1 MSTSGREYVKG
12 SIFVSGSA
20 ERPKWQIIEIHL
32 FPHTCL
38 LPNTLLAFSFHA
50 YFDGV
55 GFTSPWSESSG
66 SGTPA
71 GREVCLSCAQVL
83 THCSLTLTSQQGT
96 RNSFYNSSGLLGYH
110 QGDRRLIRC
119 ETGHVSGSRSSEAQE
134 HKCICSASKTIIAE
148 IQKTTQVNHP
158 LSQILKGML

>member
-20 ERPKWQIIEIHL
+20 ERPKWQIIEIYL

-38 LPNTLLAFSFHA
+38 LPKTLLAFSFRA

-55 GFTSPWSESSG
+55 GFKSPWGESSG
-66 SGTPA
+66 SGTPT
-71 GREVCLSCAQVL
+71 GTEVCLFCAQVL
-83 THCSLTLTSQQGT
+83 AHTSLTLTSQQGT
-96 RNSFYNSSGLLGYH
+96 RNSFYNSSRLLGYH
-110 QGDRRLIRC
+110 QGYRRLIRC
-119 ETGHVSGSRSSEAQE
+119 KTGHVSGGRSSRAQE
-134 HKCICSASKTIIAE
+134 HKRICSTSKTIITE
-148 IQKTTQVNHP
+148 IQKPTKVNNP